1 MTKRRS
7 RTGNIIAGLAAFLAV
22 CGFNLLYQIRSESTM
37 LSNSVFCM
45 AAFAAFLYLGIR
57 FFAGEVDRRLA
68 VISLAGG
75 LLFSVMTCFGFS
87 LNYTDT
93 IWQPNVF
100 PAVLC
105 MTPFFGI
112 CTGFCLR
119 TLAGVEDR
127 PLWMEM

>member
-100 PAVLC
+100 PAVL
-105 MTPFFGI
+105 
-112 CTGFCLR
+112 
-119 TLAGVEDR
+119 
-127 PLWMEM
+127 

>member
-1 MTKRRS
+1 
-7 RTGNIIAGLAAFLAV
+7 
-22 CGFNLLYQIRSESTM
+22 M

-75 LLFSVMTCFGFS
+75 LLFSAMTCFGFS

-105 MTPFFGI
+105 LTPFSESAQALACGRWRRR
-112 CTGFCLR
+112 LR
-119 TLAGVEDR
+119 REKDAGGG
-127 PLWMEM
+127 

>member
-7 RTGNIIAGLAAFLAV
+7 RTGNIIAGFAAFLAV

-75 LLFSVMTCFGFS
+75 LLFSAMTCFGFS

-105 MTPFFGI
+105 LTPFFGI
-112 CTGFCLR
+112 CTGFGLR
-119 TLAGVEDR
+119 TLAQGGCAE
-127 PLWMEM
+127 

>member
-57 FFAGEVDRRLA
+57 FFAGVVYRRLA

-75 LLFSVMTCFGFS
+75 LLLSAMTCFGFS
-87 LNYTDT
+87 LN
-93 IWQPNVF
+93 
-100 PAVLC
+100 
-105 MTPFFGI
+105 
-112 CTGFCLR
+112 
-119 TLAGVEDR
+119 
-127 PLWMEM
+127 